1 MSKSGKVVGGGA
13 KRSVP
18 ASSVQLE
25 MLQQHEYEFKDR
37 FTSKVEHECVNK
49 YLCKICGTE

>member
-18 ASSVQLE
+18 ASSVRLK

-37 FTSKVEHECVNK
+37 FTSKVEHGRVNK
-49 YLCKICGTE
+49 YSCKICGTE

>member
-18 ASSVQLE
+18 ASSVRLKMQ
-25 MLQQHEYEFKDR
+25 QQHEYEFKDR
-37 FTSKVEHECVNK
+37 FTSKVEHGRVNR
-49 YLCKICGTE
+49 YSCKICGTE